1 MGCDTHIASDLPD
14 GFAATCVRQP
24 EAEAAPPASRADAGT
39 LASITARPG
48 VIKKLK
54 TRRRSQGRTNV
65 L

>member
-1 MGCDTHIASDLPD
+1 MGCDTHVASDLPD

-39 LASITARPG
+39 LASITARLG
-48 VIKKLK
+48 VIIKLR
-54 TRRRSQGRTNV
+54 TRRCSQRPASV